1 MSPPPTQGSAADTE
15 TAATHAAL
23 FEQLVSGHAQM
34 VLTFLGKLPDPH
46 TGEPAEPDLTAAKI
60 FIDQLDMLQVKTRG
74 HLGASETRLLERT
87 LSTVHGAFLECAKA
101 LNSQAT

>member
-1 MSPPPTQGSAADTE
+1 MTPRPTQGSVDDADKS
-15 TAATHAAL
+15 AIQAAL
-23 FEQLVSGHAQM
+23 FEQLVSGHGQM
-34 VLTFLGKLPDPH
+34 ALTFLGKLPDPH
-46 TGEPAEPDLTAAKI
+46 TGEAAEPDLTAAKI

-74 HLGASETRLLERT
+74 HLGASEIHLLDRT